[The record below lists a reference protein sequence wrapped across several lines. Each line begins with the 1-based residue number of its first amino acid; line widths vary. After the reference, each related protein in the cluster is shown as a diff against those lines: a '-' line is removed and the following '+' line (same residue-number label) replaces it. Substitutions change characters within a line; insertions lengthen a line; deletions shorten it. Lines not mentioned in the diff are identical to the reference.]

1 MPLFENHETIIRFAI
16 LAGVFAAMAGLELAF
31 PRRSLTQPRAHRW
44 FTNIGLVI
52 IDTALLR
59 VAMPLLMIG
68 AAEIAFQQQWGLL
81 ALTELPVVVEFI
93 SAIILL
99 DLAIYIQHVATH
111 KIPILWDM
119 HKVHHADR
127 DFDVTTAV
135 RFHPFE
141 IFLSMAYKIACVFII
156 GPSVFAVFALEVLL
170 SASAMFNHSNVKIP
184 IKLDQL
190 LRWFIVTPD
199 MHRVHHSTI
208 HAETDSNYG
217 FFLTIWD
224 RIFGT
229 YIDQPKLGHDGMTI
243 GLAEYQTAQPSNL
256 GWSLLLP
263 LQRSRSAKISDDQI
277 R

>member
-1 MPLFENHETIIRFAI
+1 MVFFEHYETIIRFAI
-16 LAGVFAAMAGLELAF
+16 LTGVFAAMAGLELAF
-31 PRRSLTQPRAHRW
+31 PRRSLSQPKAHRW
-44 FTNIGLVI
+44 FTNIGMVI

-68 AAEIAFQQQWGLL
+68 AAEIAFQRQWGLL
-81 ALTELPVVVEFI
+81 AFTELPVWMEFLV
-93 SAIILL
+93 AILLL

-111 KIPILWDM
+111 KIPLLWDM

-141 IFLSMAYKIACVFII
+141 IFLSMVYKIACVFVI
-156 GPSVFAVFALEVLL
+156 GPSVLAVFALEVLL

-184 IKLDQL
+184 LKLDQW

-199 MHRVHHSTI
+199 MHRVHHSI
-208 HAETDSNYG
+208 IRAETDSNYG

-229 YIDQPKLGHDGMTI
+229 YIDQPQLGHEGMTI
-243 GLAEYQTAQPSNL
+243 GLAEYQTEEPSGL

-263 LQRSRSAKISDDQI
+263 LQRSRSAKINADHI